1 MVTGKDSALGP
12 VTLRQAHELLT
23 PQWPGVDAPIAAQ
36 VAYHDRA
43 VRLYQHVARVDPDHH
58 HEALYW
64 AGYERNQV
72 EQLRASIGAPQDKK
86 GDSA

>member
-1 MVTGKDSALGP
+1 MSPEVRS
-12 VTLRQAHELLT
+12 LRQAHEALT
-23 PQWPGVDAPIAAQ
+23 QSWPGLDAPIAAQ

-64 AGYERNQV
+64 VGYEREQV
-72 EQLRASIGAPQDKK
+72 ERLRASIGAPGSTK
-86 GDSA
+86 GGSS